1 MVIFPESHRVNGNLF
16 IRRRRDKVFTW
27 CGKITDDA
35 KNFFCIWLVNSI
47 AIKKTNDN
55 FVPYSITELLYMTK
69 GWIYSTDVD
78 KYSNIIMPFETF
90 TRKKPALEKKCLS
103 RIKTKT
109 QERLLKLV
117 KKKVIKELENRA
129 KNPSSRVSYL
139 IVKRKEKYT
148 PYSQQT
154 Q

>member
-1 MVIFPESHRVNGNLF
+1 MVNFPESHRVNGNLF

-78 KYSNIIMPFETF
+78 KCSNIIMPFETF
-90 TRKKPALEKKCLS
+90 TRKKPA
-103 RIKTKT
+103 
-109 QERLLKLV
+109 
-117 KKKVIKELENRA
+117 
-129 KNPSSRVSYL
+129 
-139 IVKRKEKYT
+139 
-148 PYSQQT
+148 
-154 Q
+154 

>member
-1 MVIFPESHRVNGNLF
+1 MVNFPESHRVNGNLF

-90 TRKKPALEKKCLS
+90 TRKKP
-103 RIKTKT
+103 
-109 QERLLKLV
+109 V
-117 KKKVIKELENRA
+117 
-129 KNPSSRVSYL
+129 
-139 IVKRKEKYT
+139 
-148 PYSQQT
+148 
-154 Q
+154 